1 MSDYLQ
7 LQNIPLLKH
16 CASTLLFKRRHKF
29 LIKIW
34 IPFFQLFLNGYQ
46 LKPAAMIE
54 NVKYWTSS
62 KFLERKYENT

>member
-1 MSDYLQ
+1 M
-7 LQNIPLLKH
+7 
-16 CASTLLFKRRHKF
+16 
-29 LIKIW
+29 KIW

-62 KFLERKYENT
+62 KFLERKYEST